1 MQKGSE
7 TDKWQSREKL
17 HSEVSVARVVCA
29 TQERESERR
38 GARRRARR
46 LSCLAIGKTLAIFA
60 TTPLSLYRAGRPAW
74 QITASIILP

>member
-38 GARRRARR
+38 GAAAGSKTV
-46 LSCLAIGKTLAIFA
+46 LSCDRKDTCDFCD
-60 TTPLSLYRAGRPAW
+60 
-74 QITASIILP
+74 